1 MQRAVGQDLLAHLG
15 RGEAGAGQQAGEHG
29 ADGGGEADT
38 RAAEAAEQGDHVAAQ
53 APGVGDLHGVRRAVV
68 ADGGDHQVVLAVPA
82 PVQHRHACL
91 RAGRDRLHRQ
101 PGEASLDELLPCGLQ
116 QRGLQFLPPPPLPG
130 PLCLLSHG
138 SQHSG
143 PEDIKRGLHSLRTRP
158 TLHKRRIYLLWSERG
173 MAATPEKPAAQRLDP
188 ALVRTALILVVGG
201 LAVVFDTTI
210 VSVALHTLSVEL
222 GTPVTTIQ
230 WVSTSYLL
238 ALGITVPLSAWG
250 LARFGGKRLW
260 LFALAVFLA
269 GSVGSSLAWDVGS
282 LIGWRVVQGIG
293 GGLMLPLMTTLIFQ
307 AAGGKS
313 LGRLVTY
320 VALPALLGPI
330 LGPLIG
336 GAILTH
342 LSWRFMFWVN
352 VPFCVIGILL
362 AWRYLNV
369 EAPGGPGRAAG
380 KPRLDVPGLLLIAPG
395 ISAVLLGLANA
406 GTAAGFAHP
415 HVIIPLI
422 AGVALLAAFT
432 GYTLRNSHPLVEVR
446 LLARRPVASSS
457 AVLFFS
463 GFSLYGALLLMPLY
477 YQDVRG
483 TTALAAGVMLVP
495 QGIGTLLSRTVAGRN
510 IDRFGPRVIALAGFA
525 IVAAATVPFALA
537 GPHTSEWLLALWM
550 VIRGFGLGAVTMPV
564 IVAGYIGLDKQQIP
578 HSSVLTRTAQQIGGS
593 FGTAV
598 LAVILESAIATHPA
612 TQADAFHVAFWW
624 SASFSAVAVL
634 LSLWLPG
641 AQQTPEPSRGSAPA
655 SAPIAS
661 RS

>member
-1 MQRAVGQDLLAHLG
+1 
-15 RGEAGAGQQAGEHG
+15 
-29 ADGGGEADT
+29 
-38 RAAEAAEQGDHVAAQ
+38 
-53 APGVGDLHGVRRAVV
+53 
-68 ADGGDHQVVLAVPA
+68 
-82 PVQHRHACL
+82 
-91 RAGRDRLHRQ
+91 
-101 PGEASLDELLPCGLQ
+101 
-116 QRGLQFLPPPPLPG
+116 
-130 PLCLLSHG
+130 
-138 SQHSG
+138 
-143 PEDIKRGLHSLRTRP
+143 
-158 TLHKRRIYLLWSERG
+158 
-173 MAATPEKPAAQRLDP
+173 MAATPVKPAAGKLDP
-188 ALVRTALILVVGG
+188 AVVRTALILVAGG

-210 VSVALHTLSVEL
+210 VSVALHTLSVKL
-222 GTPVTTIQ
+222 HAPVTTIQ
-230 WVSTSYLL
+230 WVSTGYLL
-238 ALGITVPLSAWG
+238 ALGIAVPLSTWG
-250 LARFGGKRLW
+250 LQRFGGKRLW
-260 LFALAVFLA
+260 IFSLAVFLA
-269 GSVGSSLAWDVGS
+269 GSAGSSLAWDVGS

-293 GGLMLPLMTTLIFQ
+293 GGLMLPLMTTLVFQ

-362 AWRYLNV
+362 AWRYLNTG
-369 EAPGGPGRAAG
+369 APARPGPG

-395 ISAVLLGLANA
+395 TSAVLLGLANA

-415 HVIIPLI
+415 GVIVPLV

-432 GYTLRNSHPLVEVR
+432 GYALRNSHPLVEVR
-446 LLARRPVASSS
+446 LLARRPVGSSS

-463 GFSLYGALLLMPLY
+463 GFSLYGAMLLLPLY

-483 TTALAAGVMLVP
+483 TTALAAGAMLVP
-495 QGIGTLLSRTVAGRN
+495 QGIGTLLSRTVAGSN
-510 IDRFGPRVIALAGFA
+510 IDRFGSRVIALAGFA

-537 GPHTSEWLLALWM
+537 RPHTSQWQLAVWM

-578 HSSVLTRTAQQIGGS
+578 HSSVLTRTAQQIGGA

-598 LAVILESAIATHPA
+598 LAVILQGAIATHPV
-612 TQADAFHVAFWW
+612 TLADAFHVAFWW
-624 SASFSAVAVL
+624 SAGFSAVAVL

-641 AQQTPEPSRGSAPA
+641 AQRAPEPSRGSAPGQRTD
-655 SAPIAS
+655 PV
-661 RS
+661 RT